1 MSVNHQEPKS
11 FLEKLIWFC
20 LNQKL
25 IVFLGLIMIIGWGLM
40 VAPFKWDL
48 NIPQNPVAVDAIP
61 DIGENQQIVFTKW
74 PGRSP
79 QDVEDQITYPLTVA
93 LLGVPEVK
101 TVRSFSMFGFS
112 SIYVV
117 FKEKTD
123 FYWSRTRIL
132 EKLNSLSPGT
142 LPQGVSPT
150 LGPDATALGQVF
162 WYTLEGYDSNGNLTG
177 GWDLDELRSIQ
188 DWQVKYALL
197 SADGVSEVASIG
209 GFVKEYQIDIDPA
222 SLKHYGIKLEDVF
235 MAVKMSNQDI
245 GAKTIEVNRSEYVIR
260 GIGFIKTLKDIE
272 NSVIKT
278 IGNTPIYVK
287 QVANVSEGPALRRG
301 VLDKEGAE
309 VVGSV
314 VIARYGANPLK
325 TIENLKQK
333 IKEIEPGL
341 PEKTLR
347 DGTTSK
353 LKVVPFYDRS
363 GLIHETLGT
372 LNKALTEEILITL
385 IVVLLLILNIRSSI
399 LISAMLPLSVLL
411 VFIAMKQFGVDA
423 NIVALS
429 GIAIAIGTIV
439 DMGIVMTENIIKKL
453 GEASSEQSKLSV
465 IYEAANEVGS
475 AIITA
480 VATTVISFIP
490 VFTMTGA
497 EGKLFKPLA
506 FTKTFALLAS
516 IIIAIVVLPPFAHLF
531 FGKKYKWTQHPIIK
545 KLSDYS
551 SWMNRF
557 LIGCVVI
564 LLAKNWLPLGPE
576 KGMILNI
583 AFVGFMIGCVLG
595 SIMLFQHHYSRL
607 LAWCLENKKTFMAIP
622 GVVVICG
629 LLAWS
634 SLGKEFMPAL
644 DEGAFLYM
652 PTTMT
657 HASIGEVTDV
667 LQKQDKAFA
676 QIPEVE
682 LAVGKLG
689 RVDSALDPAPISM
702 IETIINYKPE
712 FIVDEDGNRLRFKF
726 NKKENDIFRNQ
737 DGEPVLAKD
746 GKPYLVKGKF
756 VRDKNNKLISDKNG
770 KPFRLWRSALDPNLN
785 ENRDYWP
792 GIKTPNDIWDEIQ
805 KAAQVP
811 GTTSAP
817 KLQPIEARIVMLQS
831 GVRAPMAIKIKGPN
845 LEMIES
851 FGLTLEKHIK
861 EASFVEPAAVFAD
874 RVVGKPYYEIH
885 IDREKIARYG
895 VMLNKVQNAIAMAVG
910 GKVITQTVEG
920 RERYPIRIRYQ
931 RELRDNL
938 ESLEQILVDTRQ
950 GIQIPLTQLADIKFV
965 KGPQVIKSEDTFL
978 TSYVLFDKKPTV
990 AEMDTINQVQ
1000 NLLNKKIE
1008 SGVIQVPNGVSFA
1021 FTGNYEN
1028 LIRSERTLKI
1038 VLPLA
1043 LFLIF
1048 MILYLQFKSI
1058 SLTSLVFSGIF
1069 LAWSGGFIMIWLY
1082 GQSWFMDFP
1091 FIGDFLRELFQI
1103 NPINLS
1109 VAVWVGFLALFGI
1122 ASDDG
1127 VMMGTFLKESFRQH
1141 RPRTIQAIR
1150 EATIEAGKRR
1160 VRPCLMTTA
1169 TTMLALLPIL
1179 TSSGRGADI
1188 MVPMA
1193 IPSFGGMFI
1202 AMITLLT
1209 VPVIYAWIEERK
1221 VSTF

>member
-1 MSVNHQEPKS
+1 MSKLEREPKS
-11 FLEKLIWFC
+11 LLEKLIWFC

-25 IVFLGLIMIIGWGLM
+25 IVFLGLILIMGWGLM
-40 VAPFKWDL
+40 VAPFKWEL
-48 NIPQNPVAVDAIP
+48 NIPRNPVAVDAIP

-117 FKEKTD
+117 FKEKAD

-162 WYTLEGYDSNGNLTG
+162 WYTLEGRDSNGNVTG

-235 MAVKMSNQDI
+235 IAVKMSNQDI
-245 GAKTIEVNRSEYVIR
+245 GANTIEVNRSEYVIR

-272 NSVIKT
+272 NSVIKS
-278 IGNTPIYVK
+278 IDNTPIYVK
-287 QVANVSEGPALRRG
+287 QVATVSEGPALRRG

-309 VVGSV
+309 VVGGV
-314 VIARYGANPLK
+314 VIARYGANPLE
-325 TIENLKQK
+325 TIDNLKQK
-333 IKEIEPGL
+333 IKEIELGL
-341 PEKTLR
+341 PEKILR

-353 LKVVPFYDRS
+353 LKIVPFYDRS

-372 LNKALTEEILITL
+372 LNKALSEEILITL
-385 IVVLLLILNIRSSI
+385 IVVLLLILNIRSSL
-399 LISAMLPLSVLL
+399 LISAMLPLSVLM

-453 GEASSEQSKLSV
+453 SEVSEDQNKLHV
-465 IYEAANEVGS
+465 IYEAASEMGS
-475 AIITA
+475 AILTA

-516 IIIAIVVLPPFAHLF
+516 IVIAIVLLPPLAHLF
-531 FGKKYKWTQHPIIK
+531 FGKKYQWTKHPLVTKFSTYTPLI
-545 KLSDYS
+545 
-551 SWMNRF
+551 NRI
-557 LIGCVVI
+557 LIGLVVI
-564 LLAKNWLPLGPE
+564 ILAKSWLPLGPQT
-576 KGMILNI
+576 GLILNLIFVALMI
-583 AFVGFMIGCVLG
+583 ASVLG
-595 SIMLFQHHYSRL
+595 SIMLFQYYYERL
-607 LAWCLENKKTFMAIP
+607 LTWCLENKKTFLAIP
-622 GVVVICG
+622 GTIVLAG

-634 SLGKEFMPAL
+634 SLGKEFMPSL

-682 LAVGKLG
+682 SAVGKLG

-702 IETIINYKPE
+702 IETIIQYKPE
-712 FIVDEDGNRLRFKF
+712 
-726 NKKENDIFRNQ
+726 
-737 DGEPVLAKD
+737 
-746 GKPYLVKGKF
+746 Y
-756 VRDKNNKLISDKNG
+756 S
-770 KPFRLWRSALDPNLN
+770 LN
-785 ENRDYWP
+785 EKGDRVRNWRDH
-792 GIKTPNDIWDEIQ
+792 IKSPNDIWEEIQ

-817 KLQPIEARIVMLQS
+817 KLQPIEARLVMLQS
-831 GVRAPMAIKIKGPN
+831 GVRAPMAIKIKGPS
-845 LEMIES
+845 LEVIES
-851 FGLTLEKHIK
+851 FGLVLEKHIK
-861 EASFVEPAAVFAD
+861 NASLIAADAVFAD

-895 VMLNKVQNAIAMAVG
+895 VMLNIVQNAIEMAVG
-910 GKVITQTVEG
+910 GKIITHTVEG
-920 RERYPIRIRYQ
+920 REGYPIRIRYQ
-931 RELRDNL
+931 REHRDNL
-938 ESLEQILVDTRQ
+938 ESLDQILIDTSQ
-950 GIQIPLTQLADIKFV
+950 GTQIPLTQLADIRFV

-978 TSYVLFDKKPTV
+978 TSYVLFDKKPDA

-1000 NLLNKKIE
+1000 KLLDQKIA
-1008 SGVIQVPNGVSFA
+1008 SGEIKVPNGVSFA

-1028 LIRSERTLKI
+1028 LVRSEKTLKI

-1048 MILYLQFKSI
+1048 VILYLQFKSI

-1082 GQSWFMDFP
+1082 GQSWFLDFP
-1091 FIGDFLRELFQI
+1091 FIGDFLRDLFQVH
-1103 NPINLS
+1103 PINLS

-1127 VMMGTFLKESFRQH
+1127 VMIGTFLKDSFNKNK
-1141 RPRTIQAIR
+1141 PNSILAIR

-1193 IPSFGGMFI
+1193 IPSFGGMFV

-1221 VSTF
+1221 VS